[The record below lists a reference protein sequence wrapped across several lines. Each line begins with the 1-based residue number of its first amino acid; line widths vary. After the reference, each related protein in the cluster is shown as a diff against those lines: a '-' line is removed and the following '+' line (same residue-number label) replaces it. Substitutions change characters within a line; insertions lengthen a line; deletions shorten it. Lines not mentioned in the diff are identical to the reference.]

1 MVPSPGTL
9 IRIHGKIWLE
19 ITVSQTVNRTWHGVR
34 RTWNGIV
41 QVGRFVKRKRS
52 RILYT
57 GVLLLVVVLGLL
69 GPTVAPYSAD
79 AYHYDAD
86 GNLLVAESPSL
97 SHPLGTTATGR
108 DVLSRLIVG
117 AQPTAITGFL
127 GGAILITI
135 GAGVGVTAGY
145 LGGRT
150 DSMLMRFTDI
160 IYGIPLI
167 PFAIVMVAFFGVG
180 FIQTIA
186 IIGLI
191 LWRGSA
197 RVLRSQVLQI
207 KEREFILAVQSEG
220 ASAFYIIRRHILPN
234 ILPMIAFFFAVGIGG
249 TIIIQAG
256 LSFIGV
262 TDPFVPTWGVMI
274 RNAYDS
280 GYLNAWWW
288 SLPPG
293 LLISAVVYS
302 AIMLGRS
309 IETAEEAGESEGL
322 AQM

>member
-1 MVPSPGTL
+1 MSQNVNHTAGGFS
-9 IRIHGKIWLE
+9 RIWSGL
-19 ITVSQTVNRTWHGVR
+19 
-34 RTWNGIV
+34 V
-41 QVGRFVKRKRS
+41 QVGRFVRRRRS
-52 RILYT
+52 RMLYT
-57 GVLLLVVVLGLL
+57 GVLLTVAIVGLL
-69 GPTVAPYSAD
+69 GSTIAPYSAD
-79 AYHYDAD
+79 AYHYDSE

-127 GGAILITI
+127 GGAILIAI
-135 GAGVGVTAGY
+135 GTSVGVTAGY

-150 DSMLMRFTDI
+150 DSALMRFTDI

-186 IIGLI
+186 IIGFV

-234 ILPMIAFFFAVGIGG
+234 ILPMIAFFFAVGLGG

-280 GYLNAWWW
+280 GYLDAWWW

-309 IETAEEAGESEGL
+309 IETAEESSESQGL